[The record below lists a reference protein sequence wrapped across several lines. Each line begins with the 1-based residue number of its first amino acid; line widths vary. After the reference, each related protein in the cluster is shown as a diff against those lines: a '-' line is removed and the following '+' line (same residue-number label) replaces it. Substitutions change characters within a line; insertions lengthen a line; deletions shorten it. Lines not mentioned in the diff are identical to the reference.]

1 NAKATDQTECHK
13 CSKKGHFAS
22 DCWSK
27 ALVPSYQSLI
37 QPKPLSSS
45 QHKPELR
52 PSKDFKAKYN
62 KVKTKL
68 ALLSSSAL
76 ASKAATIKNKCLI
89 AEAYEWDEEEVS
101 SDDNEMVDVKVLMAL
116 AEENDD
122 ISKEDARNGE
132 WVKISMRKVHTL
144 LEMEDNDDRKTYLD
158 YLILPVKS
166 QRNTTDPLV
175 FVTNSLATDYDSM
188 DESSV
193 CSTPLP
199 PLDKLDGAKPISGPK
214 TIKSILNS
222 KSTFKAETLKGVKI
236 NEPSLAP
243 SKGNK
248 NSLASKVNL
257 APASKLKSVKI
268 KDDPPLAICERTDHK
283 TCDHDEYISTMNMSQ
298 HLKSL
303 GRSSSRSK
311 IPRPSKRFFPP
322 CIHCGCIDHLS
333 NECLYY
339 PICRLCGSYD
349 HDTNGHNR
357 IISLEREINPRN
369 PQHAF
374 KRCEACGSSTHTT
387 TDHYDIEWFK
397 RGEALQAKKAEALKL
412 TRYDIRKPI
421 LYLDSGCSRHM
432 TGDKSYLDKY
442 HQSTQATASPVEGE
456 KNTTKDAKTN
466 LQNELV
472 DLLGIDMV
480 EQYHNKKLL
489 FDKYCDKMLKRRNNS
504 KIINCD
510 VLIQKGPISLKVY
523 REDRTIKVIANF
535 KVSD

>member
-1 NAKATDQTECHK
+1 MQKQLTKLNATNVARK
-13 CSKKGHFAS
+13 
-22 DCWSK
+22 
-27 ALVPSYQSLI
+27 
-37 QPKPLSSS
+37 
-45 QHKPELR
+45 HKPELR

-101 SDDNEMVDVKVLMAL
+101 SDDNEMVEVKVLMAL

-122 ISKEDARNGE
+122 ISKEDAKNGE

-158 YLILPVKS
+158 YLLSIPGVERPCLSEAEGFILPNHDTGRILPVKS

-236 NEPSLAP
+236 NEPSSAP

-268 KDDPPLAICERTDHK
+268 KDDPPLAIVIK
-283 TCDHDEYISTMNMSQ
+283 
-298 HLKSL
+298 
-303 GRSSSRSK
+303 
-311 IPRPSKRFFPP
+311 
-322 CIHCGCIDHLS
+322 
-333 NECLYY
+333 
-339 PICRLCGSYD
+339 
-349 HDTNGHNR
+349 
-357 IISLEREINPRN
+357 
-369 PQHAF
+369 
-374 KRCEACGSSTHTT
+374 
-387 TDHYDIEWFK
+387 
-397 RGEALQAKKAEALKL
+397 
-412 TRYDIRKPI
+412 
-421 LYLDSGCSRHM
+421 
-432 TGDKSYLDKY
+432 
-442 HQSTQATASPVEGE
+442 
-456 KNTTKDAKTN
+456 
-466 LQNELV
+466 ELN
-472 DLLGIDMV
+472 DL
-480 EQYHNKKLL
+480 
-489 FDKYCDKMLKRRNNS
+489 
-504 KIINCD
+504 
-510 VLIQKGPISLKVY
+510 
-523 REDRTIKVIANF
+523 
-535 KVSD
+535 